1 MTKSMFENI
10 RVVAAVNGNRI
21 SEQNL
26 ILLQLKYKIKDMEGC
41 LQFCAENNIEVYKE
55 EYVDENKKIS
65 S

>member
-26 ILLQLKYKIKDMEGC
+26 KLLQLKYKITKT
-41 LQFCAENNIEVYKE
+41 
-55 EYVDENKKIS
+55 S
-65 S
+65 HT